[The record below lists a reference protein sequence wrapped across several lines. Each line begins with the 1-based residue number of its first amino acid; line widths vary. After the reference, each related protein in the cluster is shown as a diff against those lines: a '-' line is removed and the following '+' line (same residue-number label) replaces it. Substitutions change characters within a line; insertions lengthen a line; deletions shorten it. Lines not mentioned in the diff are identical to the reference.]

1 MRGTK
6 SPGLTDFHPY
16 MRVSAVFPSVI
27 QQIERFQPRCD
38 LFCNSLMDRRW
49 NLERI
54 QSLPASCSGE
64 CCQGIDDGQCHHE
77 CMWLCQALCKG
88 CDGLAVSKLSQS
100 LADGAEHSDVG
111 FFEQTCHQDGERMLI
126 SALPKQHGCHFP
138 RLCNRMVERPHQFL
152 IVENRLDLSKRCA
165 TSMVQSQMTN
175 SA

>member
-49 NLERI
+49 NLER
-54 QSLPASCSGE
+54 
-64 CCQGIDDGQCHHE
+64 
-77 CMWLCQALCKG
+77 
-88 CDGLAVSKLSQS
+88 
-100 LADGAEHSDVG
+100 
-111 FFEQTCHQDGERMLI
+111 MLI

-152 IVENRLDLSKRCA
+152 IVENRLDFSKRCA